1 MGRTALQRFFPIEI
15 IRILGSLVTIS
26 LRLHYF
32 RGDESLSGE
41 SITELLTR
49 AFILTDCLCDDIL
62 SPFDGSCHIFYVAFD
77 KPLCGAFRIAFAL
90 EQEYLGEWLQS
101 LFASHLGTCA
111 TLGFIGQIDIFQ
123 LCRIPTVVDAFLQLW
138 CQFP

>member
-1 MGRTALQRFFPIEI
+1 MGRTAFQWLFPIEI
-15 IRILGSLVTIS
+15 VAIFLGLVTIS

-111 TLGFIGQIDIFQ
+111 TLGFIRQVDVFQ
-123 LCRIPTVVDAFLQLW
+123 FGCIPALLDAFLQLW